1 MAFWAGRHVMNVR
14 AIAQGLVVAVA
25 LAAAGCSSTSDAAK
39 KALNPDPPAKMYA
52 DAEKYLNS
60 GSYSDA
66 AKKFEDLDRDH
77 PYAPEARRA
86 MVMAAY
92 SYYKAGKHAEAQVA
106 GKRYTTMHP
115 GTKDAALAHHIV
127 ASSTFDEIK
136 DYQRDQTATRKSLLE
151 LKLLVQRYPDSPYSK
166 QAVNRIRIG
175 EDILA
180 ASEMNVGRYYLNR
193 QNYVGAINRFK
204 VVVAEYQ
211 TTVHVEEALYR
222 ICEANMTLGIV
233 PEAQASAA
241 VLGHNFPNSEWYKR
255 SYALLKS
262 GGVSPQIG
270 GDGWFTKTLKALTP
284 GSKQKQEPEAQPKA
298 PGPGQ
303 PSPEDMPAPTRQDV
317 PTASTPKGRP
327 PLGFAQST
335 Q

>member
-1 MAFWAGRHVMNVR
+1 MAVWAGRHVMNVR
-14 AIAQGLVVAVA
+14 AIAQGLVVAIA
-25 LAAAGCSSTSDAAK
+25 LAVAGCSSTNDAAK
-39 KALNPDPPAKMYA
+39 LALNPDPPAKMYA

-60 GSYSDA
+60 GSYSNA

-92 SYYKAGKHAEAQVA
+92 AYYKAGKHAEAQVA

-136 DYQRDQTATRKSLLE
+136 DYQRDQTATRKAMQE

-204 VVVAEYQ
+204 TVVAEYQ

-262 GGVSPQIG
+262 GGVSPQMG

-284 GSKQKQEPEAQPKA
+284 GGKQKQEPAAQPKT